1 MYSLILRIAARQLLP
16 LLLIYSVII
25 LLRGHNAPGGGFIGG
40 LLAAASYILYAI
52 AYGVDEARKKLHVD
66 PRTFI
71 WIGLLLAL
79 VSGVPSYI
87 KDQPFT
93 TVEFTTVKI
102 LILGM
107 VGLST
112 PLIFDVGVFFVVIG
126 VLTLFVNWLNIYSSL
141 CSLLSSLYSLYLNIF
156 YK

>member
-1 MYSLILRIAARQLLP
+1 MYSLILQIATRKLLP

-52 AYGVDEARKKLHVD
+52 AYGVEQARKKLRID

-71 WIGLLLAL
+71 GIGLLSAL
-79 VSGVPSYI
+79 LSGVPSFLN
-87 KDQPFT
+87 DQPFT
-93 TVEFTTVKI
+93 TVEYATIKI
-102 LILGM
+102 PILGK

-112 PLIFDVGVFFVVIG
+112 PLIFDIGVFLVVIG
-126 VLTLFVNWLNIYSSL
+126 VLLTIVFTLMEEE
-141 CSLLSSLYSLYLNIF
+141 
-156 YK
+156 